1 LPASILTPADFRSPA
16 VLLSGTVDYAMY
28 NSFRDQ
34 LECAPAQGLVVIEL
48 STLGGY
54 PHYLFFLASS
64 AYRASH
70 WWALP
75 APTVGAANERHNH
88 GFEVKR
94 NGFRLTPRGT
104 SRRRGSSESKITK
117 ARKAP
122 EPIRKCWYTTPSP
135 CRRTSLRRPFHLDRS
150 PKQAFHRRRMLS
162 RICLPNTPASAHANL
177 PE

>member
-1 LPASILTPADFRSPA
+1 MRCITVSAISSNARRPRGWSSSNFRPSA
-16 VLLSGTVDYAMY
+16 AIRIT
-28 NSFRDQ
+28 
-34 LECAPAQGLVVIEL
+34 
-48 STLGGY
+48 
-54 PHYLFFLASS
+54 LASS
-64 AYRASH
+64 AYRALH
-70 WWALP
+70 WWALL

-94 NGFRLTPRGT
+94 NGFRLTARGT

-150 PKQAFHRRRMLS
+150 PKQAFRRRCMLS